1 MFTHV
6 PVVRTGSG
14 ALITCVGTLKIPCA
28 SKSCPM
34 CPFRTQRALSR
45 EGNLYSKILCREWLF
60 TSHCN
65 KNLISS
71 VSLQPSVTAC
81 LVWQLKYN
89 ENLISFFFFN
99 ISFKRKKSNNFKL
112 TEWFAGEGSGYK
124 DKLSTYLYYLWP
136 IRETR
141 VLGSWKLGMRLDKSW
156 VLNRLRKQNKTLAR
170 DNF

>member
-89 ENLISFFFFN
+89 ENLISFFFLIFHLKERN
-99 ISFKRKKSNNFKL
+99 LTILSWLSDLQVRGQGIKISWALIFTTCDLLERQEYLGVESW
-112 TEWFAGEGSGYK
+112 EWDWTSPGFWT
-124 DKLSTYLYYLWP
+124 D
-136 IRETR
+136 
-141 VLGSWKLGMRLDKSW
+141 
-156 VLNRLRKQNKTLAR
+156 
-170 DNF
+170 